1 MSKVERDDYVRYE
14 DKNKL
19 KAENL
24 STEQRQFLVQ
34 LNEKLV
40 DIEKGIKKECQ
51 ALIEEL
57 EKRIANPDDWLEDY
71 EIVCDITFCLK
82 EDDPEYSE
90 NSDNILAELSEH
102 FKSEYPCRGIA
113 DGNNHNETQFWD
125 HPMKDEHHCW
135 LYHCLYD
142 HTHLGW
148 IDLLRIGTIWVDIH
162 VYYQKFYEL

>member
-19 KAENL
+19 KAEDL

-51 ALIEEL
+51 SLIEEL
-57 EKRIANPDDWLEDY
+57 EKRITDPVDWLEDY
-71 EIVCDITFCLK
+71 EIDCDVSFHLK
-82 EDDPEYSE
+82 EDDPDYSE
-90 NSDNILAELSEH
+90 RSDNILAQLSQP
-102 FKSEYPCRGIA
+102 FKSEFENCGIA
-113 DGNNHNETQFWD
+113 DGVNYNELWD

-135 LYHCLYD
+135 LYHELYD
-142 HTHLGW
+142 HAGLGW
-148 IDLLRIGTIWVDIH
+148 VNVLRIGSIWVDIH
-162 VYYQKFYEL
+162 VYYQRFYHL